1 MYIEATPVVGG
12 GFAQLSQT
20 EKIRRKIGYEKVVKS
35 TDHINAYVN
44 LTNFEYEG
52 NEMNGNGNHLN
63 LLELTWKKI
72 VKSLQLNLF
81 LAALNT

>member
-35 TDHINAYVN
+35 TDHINAYYVN

-52 NEMNGNGNHLN
+52 NEMNGNGNYFN
-63 LLELTWKKI
+63 MLELTWKK
-72 VKSLQLNLF
+72 S
-81 LAALNT
+81 

>member
-52 NEMNGNGNHLN
+52 NEITGNGNHYN
-63 LLELTWKKI
+63 GLELTWKK
-72 VKSLQLNLF
+72 S
-81 LAALNT
+81 

>member
-12 GFAQLSQT
+12 GAQLSQT

-44 LTNFEYEG
+44 LTNFEYEW
-52 NEMNGNGNHLN
+52 NEIAGNGNRSQ
-63 LLELTWKKI
+63 
-72 VKSLQLNLF
+72 VPRRAS
-81 LAALNT
+81 

>member
-12 GFAQLSQT
+12 GAQLSQT

-35 TDHINAYVN
+35 TDHIIAYVN

-52 NEMNGNGNHLN
+52 NKMTGNGNHL
-63 LLELTWKKI
+63 KI
-72 VKSLQLNLF
+72 CWN
-81 LAALNT
+81 

>member
-12 GFAQLSQT
+12 GAQLSQT

-35 TDHINAYVN
+35 TDHINAYYVN

-52 NEMNGNGNHLN
+52 NEMNGNGNYFN
-63 LLELTWKKI
+63 VLELTWKK
-72 VKSLQLNLF
+72 S
-81 LAALNT
+81 